1 MLAAPYQGWF
11 PLSRIIRFERKAPGM
26 SADHTA
32 ETETDLAVV
41 ELGAHIGAQIDGV
54 RLGGDLDAR
63 TVAAIRAALSEHKVI
78 FFRGQHHLTEYGQY
92 EFAQLLGQPTTP
104 HPTIT
109 SAGVKSLAID
119 SRHGRSNTWH
129 TDVTFVDRVPRASIL
144 RAVSLPSY
152 GGSTTWASTVAAYNA
167 LPEPLKRLAESLR
180 ARHSNQY
187 DYAAAVEDDPDE
199 NTRAYRREFESTYFE
214 TEHPVVEVH
223 PETGERALL
232 LGCFVKQIVG
242 LSSQESHAL
251 FRLFQDRVTRLEHTT
266 RWDWSLGDVAMW
278 DNRATQHYAV
288 DDYDSNEHRRL
299 TRITLAGPVPVGV
312 DGTPS
317 TVIAGTAENYSA
329 VGALT
334 RAA

>member
-1 MLAAPYQGWF
+1 
-11 PLSRIIRFERKAPGM
+11 M
-26 SADHTA
+26 SADHIA
-32 ETETDLAVV
+32 DSAIAVRV
-41 ELGAHIGAQIDGV
+41 VKLGTHIGAQIDGV
-54 RLGGDLDAR
+54 RLGGDLDTA
-63 TVAAIRAALSEHKVI
+63 TVTTIRSALAEHKVI
-78 FFRGQHHLTEYGQY
+78 FFRGQHHLTEDGQY

-129 TDVTFVDRVPRASIL
+129 TDVTFVDRVPKASIL

-152 GGSTTWASTVAAYNA
+152 GGSTTWASTVAAYNS

-187 DYAAAVEDDPDE
+187 DYAATVEDSPDE
-199 NTRAYRREFESTYFE
+199 NDRAYRREFESTYFE
-214 TEHPVVEVH
+214 TEHPVVEIH

-242 LSSQESHAL
+242 LPSHESQAL

-266 RWDWSLGDVAMW
+266 RWNWALGDVAIW

-288 DDYDSNEHRRL
+288 DDYDGSEHRKL
-299 TRITLAGPVPVGV
+299 TRITLAGEVPVGV

-317 TVIAGTAENYSA
+317 TVIAGDAEYYS
-329 VGALT
+329 GTNPLT